1 MGKTNHFLE
10 LLTIIVSVFLIGYFL
25 ESFKVGP
32 ALIRDYFQ
40 ISTELLPLVF
50 SFSIFVMTWFVY
62 HRSRDNHSL
71 FMGWAFFVIGL
82 FDLYHILSYPFMPDF
97 ITPNSS
103 HKSEI
108 FWSEARLIS
117 SILFFSSVYIY
128 KDTALWLTN
137 KYVLFISVIVLS
149 FLSLTIGI
157 YPEHIPALT
166 SQYGSPTREKM
177 LLLIITS
184 LILFYASYLY
194 TRRLQETG
202 QKNLMCL
209 IYGFILLAFSDLI
222 YLFYDYPGHLLK
234 AAGFYFLYLGLFK
247 LSIETPY
254 EKLAEID
261 EKRIH
266 EARERYRSL
275 FDNAYDAIV
284 TTDIEGRITSWNRS
298 AEKIFG
304 WNAAEIIGKKLPLL
318 IFDQNLLAEK
328 DQIIRNAISGETVTG
343 IETALMRKDGTKIDV
358 SMTLSPLRDANQNAI
373 GMSGIMRDITERRRA
388 EEQVKTSLKEKELL
402 LREIHHR
409 VKNNMQI
416 ISSLLKLQSAY
427 IKDKKYSDIYKESQ
441 NRIIAMSLI
450 HEKLYQSRD
459 LSKIDTK
466 GYIKEL
472 VNGLVQSYEVPG
484 RITLNID
491 VGTVSLGINTAVP
504 CGLLINELVSN
515 SLKYA
520 FPDGRP
526 GEIKISL
533 RPVEDNKI
541 ELIVSDNGIGIPE
554 NLDFRKADSWGLR
567 LITLLV
573 ENQLHGEI
581 NLDRNKGTEFK
592 IIFRDVK

>member
-32 ALIRDYFQ
+32 ALLRDYFQ
-40 ISTELLPLVF
+40 ISTELLPLVL

-82 FDLYHILSYPFMPDF
+82 FDLYHMLSYPFMPDF

-128 KDTALWLTN
+128 KDTYLWLTN
-137 KYVLFISVIVLS
+137 KYVLFTSVIVLS

-166 SQYGSPTREKM
+166 SQDGSPTREKM
-177 LLLIITS
+177 LLLILTS

-202 QKNLMCL
+202 QKKLMCL
-209 IYGFILLAFSDLI
+209 IYGFILLAFSDII

-254 EKLAEID
+254 EALAEIN

-266 EARERYRSL
+266 EARERYRNL
-275 FDNAYDAIV
+275 FNNAYDAIV
-284 TTDIEGRITSWNRS
+284 TTDLQGIVTSWNRS

-304 WNAAEIIGKKLPLL
+304 WTAAEIIGKKLPPL
-318 IFDQNLLAEK
+318 IFDQKLLAEK
-328 DQIIRNAISGETVTG
+328 DQIMSNAISGETATG
-343 IETALMRKDGTKIDV
+343 IETALLRKDGTKVDV
-358 SMTLSPLRDANQNAI
+358 SMTISPLRDANKDAI
-373 GMSGIMRDITERRRA
+373 GMSAIIRDITERRRS
-388 EEQVKTSLKEKELL
+388 EEQIKTSLKEKEVL

-459 LSKIDTK
+459 FTKIDSK

-484 RITLNID
+484 RITFIVNVEIA
-491 VGTVSLGINTAVP
+491 SLSINNAVP

-515 SLKYA
+515 SVKYG
-520 FPDGRP
+520 FPDGRD
-526 GEIKISL
+526 GEIRISL
-533 RPVEDNKI
+533 HPIEDNKI

-554 NLDFRKADSWGLR
+554 NIDFRKADSWGLR
-567 LITLLV
+567 LITILA

-581 NLDRNKGTEFK
+581 NLDRGKGTEFR
-592 IIFRDVK
+592 IIFKDVK

>member
-40 ISTELLPLVF
+40 ISTELLPLVL

-82 FDLYHILSYPFMPDF
+82 LDLYHILSYPFMPDF

-128 KDTALWLTN
+128 KDTSLWLTN
-137 KYVLFISVIVLS
+137 KYVLFTSVIVLS

-166 SQYGSPTREKM
+166 SQDGSPTREKM

-202 QKNLMCL
+202 QKKLMCL

-254 EKLAEID
+254 ETLAEVN

-284 TTDIEGRITSWNRS
+284 TTDIEGSITSWNRS

-304 WNAAEIIGKKLPLL
+304 WTAAEIIGKKLPLL

-328 DQIIRNAISGETVTG
+328 DQIMRNAISGETVTG
-343 IETALMRKDGTKIDV
+343 IETALMRKDGTKLDV
-358 SMTLSPLRDANQNAI
+358 SMTISPLRDANQDAI

-427 IKDKKYSDIYKESQ
+427 IKDKKYSDIFKESQ
-441 NRIIAMSLI
+441 NRIISMSLI
-450 HEKLYQSRD
+450 HEKLYQSKD
-459 LSKIDTK
+459 FAKIDTK

-484 RITLNID
+484 RIKININVD
-491 VGTVSLGINTAVP
+491 IVSLGINTAVP

-515 SLKYA
+515 SVKYA
-520 FPDGRP
+520 FPDGRT

-533 RPVEDNKI
+533 HPIEDNKI

-554 NLDFRKADSWGLR
+554 NIDFRKTNSWGLR
-567 LITLLV
+567 LITILA

-581 NLDRNKGTEFK
+581 NLDRNKGTEFR

>member
-25 ESFKVGP
+25 ESFKLGP
-32 ALIRDYFQ
+32 ASLRDFFH
-40 ISTELLPLVF
+40 ISTELLPLVL

-82 FDLYHILSYPFMPDF
+82 LDLYQMLSYPFMPDF
-97 ITPNSS
+97 ITVNSF

-117 SILFFSSVYIY
+117 SVLFFVSVYVY
-128 KDTALWLTN
+128 KDTSLWLTN
-137 KYVLFISVIVLS
+137 KFKLLTSVFVVSFICLAIG
-149 FLSLTIGI
+149 FFPAYIPSLTF
-157 YPEHIPALT
+157 PD
-166 SQYGSPTREKM
+166 GSPTREKM

-184 LILFYASYLY
+184 LIFFYTSYLY

-209 IYGFILLAFSDLI
+209 IYGFILLAFSGLI
-222 YLFYDYPGHLLK
+222 DLFYHYPGNLLK

-254 EKLAEID
+254 EKLAEVN

-284 TTDIEGRITSWNRS
+284 TTDIEGSITSWNRS

-304 WNAAEIIGKKLPLL
+304 WTAAEIIGKKLPLL

-328 DQIIRNAISGETVTG
+328 DQIMRNAISGETVTG

-358 SMTLSPLRDANQNAI
+358 SMTISPLRDSNQNAI

-388 EEQVKTSLKEKELL
+388 EEQIKTSLKEKEVL

-416 ISSLLKLQSAY
+416 ISSLLKLQSSY
-427 IKDKKYSDIYKESQ
+427 IKDKKYGDIYKESQ

-459 LSKIDTK
+459 FTKIDSR
-466 GYIKEL
+466 GYIKDL

-484 RITLNID
+484 RIKFIVNVEIA
-491 VGTVSLGINTAVP
+491 SLSMNTAVP

-515 SLKYA
+515 SVKHG
-520 FPDGRP
+520 FPDGRD

-533 RPVEDNKI
+533 HPIEDNKI

-554 NLDFRKADSWGLR
+554 NIDFRKTNSWGLR
-567 LITLLV
+567 LITILS
-573 ENQLHGEI
+573 ENQLHGDI
-581 NLDRNKGTEFK
+581 NLDRSKGTEFR

>member
-40 ISTELLPLVF
+40 ISTELLPLVL

-82 FDLYHILSYPFMPDF
+82 FDLYHMLSYPFMPDF

-128 KDTALWLTN
+128 KDTYLWLTN
-137 KYVLFISVIVLS
+137 KYVLFISIIVLS
-149 FLSLTIGI
+149 FLSLTIGFF
-157 YPEHIPALT
+157 PEYVPALT
-166 SQYGSPTREKM
+166 SQDGSPTREKM

-202 QKNLMCL
+202 QKKLMCL

-254 EKLAEID
+254 ETLAEVN

-275 FDNAYDAIV
+275 FDNAYDAII

-328 DQIIRNAISGETVTG
+328 DRIMRNAISGETVTG

-358 SMTLSPLRDANQNAI
+358 SMTISPLRDANQNAI
-373 GMSGIMRDITERRRA
+373 GMSGIMRDITERRQA
-388 EEQVKTSLKEKELL
+388 EEQVKTSLKEKEVL

-416 ISSLLKLQSAY
+416 ISSLLKLQSSY
-427 IKDKKYSDIYKESQ
+427 IKDKKYGDIYKESQ

-459 LSKIDTK
+459 FTKIDSR

-484 RITLNID
+484 RIKFIVNVEIA
-491 VGTVSLGINTAVP
+491 SLSMNTAVP

-515 SLKYA
+515 SVKYG
-520 FPDGRP
+520 FPDGRE
-526 GEIKISL
+526 GEIRISL
-533 RPVEDNKI
+533 HPVEDNKI
-541 ELIVSDNGIGIPE
+541 ELILSDNGIGIPE
-554 NLDFRKADSWGLR
+554 NIDFRKANTWGLR
-567 LITLLV
+567 LITILA

-581 NLDRNKGTEFK
+581 NLDRSKGTEFR